1 VKRKGRNSQTIQ
13 TEMMGLAHHSTP
25 TTKSRNGRG
34 EGDEDA
40 TIRQLISWVLIII
53 LSQEIFLK
61 LELKRK
67 GTMN

>member
-1 VKRKGRNSQTIQ
+1 
-13 TEMMGLAHHSTP
+13 MMGLAHHSTP